1 MIKADTWRQCRLTGS
16 ETVRLKQIINLLPFV
31 ADFANAIVNVYVP
44 SKNEG
49 ELVLFATERPHT
61 IFFVS
66 GPVGGSLL
74 DLQEE
79 PLVKYTFEKGKSI
92 HGHREIGTGADEAS
106 IVMITMPIISDHRT
120 IAVVTIETTE
130 ETINS
135 EGYGHIIKAA
145 TNLIEDTSRDY
156 TEDIYRP
163 IGETDGV
170 LIADRHDRIVFANLA
185 AQRIYRVLGV
195 SNPVGMLRRD
205 RMLTRHVASETVKPG
220 QPNEKEIT
228 AGGLVLVMRE
238 IPVEASG
245 NPKGCIVVVE
255 DVTALREK
263 EKEIRIQKAVIR
275 EIHHRV
281 KNNLQSIASLLNLQ
295 GRRMKAPEAKEAL
308 KESAGRVRS
317 IATIHEYLSNRGTDM
332 VDAMSLAQNLLNNIE
347 AMVRPDFIII
357 RRISGDTFQLTPAMT
372 TGFAL
377 AINEILL
384 NIIKHAF
391 NDNRVRGTIG
401 LTITNEEDCH
411 RLVVY
416 DDGCG
421 LPDDFDLE
429 NSRSLGTTLIKNFIR
444 DDLGGTFIMENN
456 DGRGTRAVITLPLD
470 NSSREEVN
478 V

>member
-1 MIKADTWRQCRLTGS
+1 M
-16 ETVRLKQIINLLPFV
+16 

-205 RMLTRHVASETVKPG
+205 RMLTRHVTSETVKPG

-263 EKEIRIQKAVIR
+263 EKEIRIQKAF
-275 EIHHRV
+275 
-281 KNNLQSIASLLNLQ
+281 ASMME
-295 GRRMKAPEAKEAL
+295 GRT
-308 KESAGRVRS
+308 S
-317 IATIHEYLSNRGTDM
+317 
-332 VDAMSLAQNLLNNIE
+332 
-347 AMVRPDFIII
+347 FIV
-357 RRISGDTFQLTPAMT
+357 A
-372 TGFAL
+372 
-377 AINEILL
+377 
-384 NIIKHAF
+384 
-391 NDNRVRGTIG
+391 
-401 LTITNEEDCH
+401 H
-411 RLVVY
+411 RLSTIQNADIILVMK
-416 DDGCG
+416 DGHIIEQG
-421 LPDDFDLE
+421 NHQELLE
-429 NSRSLGTTLIKNFIR
+429 KNGFYAQLYNSQFAI
-444 DDLGGTFIMENN
+444 
-456 DGRGTRAVITLPLD
+456 A
-470 NSSREEVN
+470 
-478 V
+478 

>member
-1 MIKADTWRQCRLTGS
+1 MIKADTWRRCKLSGK
-16 ETVRLKQIINLLPFV
+16 ETARLKQIINLLPFL

-44 SKNEG
+44 SNVDG
-49 ELVLFATERPHT
+49 EYVLLATERPHT
-61 IFFVS
+61 LFFVS
-66 GPVGGSLL
+66 GPVGGSLVGVN
-74 DLQEE
+74 EE
-79 PLVKYTFEKGKSI
+79 PLVQYTFQQGKSI

-106 IVMITMPIISDHRT
+106 IVMITQPVIIDNST
-120 IAVVTIETTE
+120 AAVITIETTA
-130 ETINS
+130 ETYNS
-135 EGYGHIIKAA
+135 EGYGHIINTAGI
-145 TNLIEDTSRDY
+145 LLDDSVRDY

-163 IGETDGV
+163 IGETDG
-170 LIADRHDRIVFANLA
+170 IIITDKHDRIILANLA
-185 AQRIYRVLGV
+185 ALRIYRVLGV
-195 SNPVGMLRRD
+195 RNPVGMLRKD
-205 RMLTRHVASETVKPG
+205 RMLTRHVTSETVKPG

-228 AGGLVLVMRE
+228 AGGLVLVVRD
-238 IPVEASG
+238 IPIEAG
-245 NPKGCIVVVE
+245 GQLRGRIVVIE
-255 DVTALREK
+255 DVTALRDK

-295 GRRMKAPEAKEAL
+295 GRRMKVPEAREAL

-401 LTITNEEDCH
+401 LVITNEEDCH

-429 NSRSLGTTLIKNFIR
+429 NTRSLGTTLIKNFIR